1 MFHEAKRHH
10 GVGMLLHYTSF
21 TYPSLFMFIYIYI
34 LTYLLYTDTM
44 LLRTYGPILWRS
56 LRCANAFVRVQ
67 ATMIFFDSFPLQDED
82 AAAAEADSILQK
94 QFDLLTSML
103 KDCDQR
109 VRAAAASG
117 VCRVLREFWS
127 ALPPATTRQAL
138 SYVVGTLGRD
148 AACANVRVAVMTG
161 LCDLLEQ
168 PLAHGV
174 LKSLLP
180 ILANSIH
187 DTSERVRVAFIQI
200 LCKVKQIRGLT
211 FYSIVTVENL
221 LARLEDDRDRPVVC
235 SHMTGLLLN
244 SFLPQ
249 LRADDCDERGMALDA
264 RMAQEKEAEQCRRCI
279 EFLDK
284 NHVTAITFYSHVHEQ
299 APLHTVAR
307 LVINL
312 FQLLVNTS
320 SSVSESSGKGKNNT
334 KDKGKG
340 AAKKGGATTKSGKRD
355 RARPD
360 DEDDTSNDASLEES
374 PLLQSPSMY
383 VNILTTIHAILTSIQ
398 KKLGAPANLRIRET
412 ICHILSREQISAL
425 MNQAQSLL
433 SAAAFVSDEA
443 LESAS
448 QHLPDITCQYLKIV
462 ALVESLRKGLGE
474 KGARRP
480 SLSTSQIDA
489 GDYADDWNSTR
500 FVRRFDSMLAEGRK
514 ASSNAAV
521 VRAQARAVVETVL
534 TFGDLVRMC
543 LLVCFL
549 MFPR

>member
-1 MFHEAKRHH
+1 MVHEAIHASEPRYFKSLRLTLSVFHEAKRHH
-10 GVGMLLHYTSF
+10 GV
-21 TYPSLFMFIYIYI
+21 
-34 LTYLLYTDTM
+34 DTM

-67 ATMIFFDSFPLQDED
+67 ATMIFFDSFPLQDEE
-82 AAAAEADSILQK
+82 AAAAEADAILQK

-174 LKSLLP
+174 MKSLLP

-187 DTSERVRVAFIQI
+187 DTSERARVAFIQI
-200 LCKVKQIRGLT
+200 LCKVKQIKGLT

-221 LARLEDDRDRPVVC
+221 LARLEDDRDRPAVC
-235 SHMTGLLLN
+235 SQMTALLLN

-249 LRADDCDERGMALDA
+249 LRADDCDERGIALDA
-264 RMAQEKEAEQCRRCI
+264 HLVQEKEAEQCRRCI
-279 EFLDK
+279 DFLDK
-284 NHVTAITFYSHVHEQ
+284 NSVTAVTFYSHVHEH
-299 APLHTVAR
+299 APLQTVVR

-320 SSVSESSGKGKNNT
+320 SFAASSADEPIASKGTKNKAKVASK
-334 KDKGKG
+334 KD
-340 AAKKGGATTKSGKRD
+340 TKSGKRD
-355 RARPD
+355 RADPD
-360 DEDDTSNDASLEES
+360 SEEVTRNTNSVDS
-374 PLLQSPSMY
+374 PLLQSPAMY
-383 VNILTTIHAILTSIQ
+383 VSILTTIHAILTSIQ
-398 KKLGAPANLRIRET
+398 KKLTAPGNLRIRET
-412 ICHILSREQISAL
+412 VCNVLSRQQISAL

-433 SAAAFVSDEA
+433 SVAAFVSDNT

-462 ALVESLRKGLGE
+462 ALVEGLRKGLDN
-474 KGARRP
+474 K
-480 SLSTSQIDA
+480 SIHKVSSTNPQIDA
-489 GDYADDWNSTR
+489 GAYADDWNSAR
-500 FVRRFDSMLAEGRK
+500 FVHRFDRTLFEGGK
-514 ASSNAAV
+514 ASSNAVV

-534 TFGDLVRMC
+534 TFGDFVSGISNFNLN
-543 LLVCFL
+543 
-549 MFPR
+549 